1 LKDLDDS
8 RSPLARHI
16 AHTALLIAQNC
27 SNTLEPQ
34 RGGYE
39 GGSAAEGELLA
50 LHWRDVDFD
59 AGVISIR
66 RSVGLSRVKGEKAKL
81 KEGKTKNRQS
91 RVVDVDES
99 TMSLLRTLKR
109 ERGSLALARDDAI
122 VFGDAEGR
130 HRHPERFSRSFKDH
144 LKRCRKQLEKEGTEA
159 PPEIRLHDLRHT
171 HATLLLRKG
180 RPVHIV
186 SRRLGHKSEMITLS
200 VYTHAMPGDQREAA
214 DSFAALVAD
223 A

>member
-1 LKDLDDS
+1 V
-8 RSPLARHI
+8 LAYTGMR
-16 AHTALLIAQNC
+16 
-27 SNTLEPQ
+27 
-34 RGGYE
+34 RGE
-39 GGSAAEGELLA
+39 CLA
-50 LHWRDVDFD
+50 LRWRDVDFD
-59 AGVISIR
+59 SGTISIR
-66 RSVGLSRVKGEKAKL
+66 RSVGLSRVKGERPKL
-81 KEGKTKNRQS
+81 QEGKTKNRDA

-99 TMSLLRTLKR
+99 TMALLRTLKR
-109 ERGSLALARDDAI
+109 ERGSIALQLARDDAI
-122 VFGDAEGR
+122 VFGDAEGK

-144 LKRCRKQLEKEGTEA
+144 LKRCRKQLEKQGAEP

-214 DSFAALVAD
+214 NSFAALVAD